1 MRRALTAAMKSRD
14 RPAVTALRSA
24 LAAIDNA
31 EAVDI
36 AATPQAAGGPAPSA
50 EAQPGEGRAASVEA
64 QPGEERPASVDAQ
77 PGEGH
82 AARVDTEP
90 GEGRSASA
98 EDPSAGQREPTVA
111 GRIAGAAVG
120 LGAAEVE
127 RRTLTPAET
136 QAIVRGE
143 VAERQTAAHAYERA
157 GRPGHAERL
166 RAEAEVLGA
175 FLDEPVD
182 DPVDPDA

>member
-14 RPAVTALRSA
+14 RLAVTALRSA

-36 AATPQAAGGPAPSA
+36 ATTPRAAGGYPPSVD
-50 EAQPGEGRAASVEA
+50 AQPGEGHPASADAQRGQGRAASVEA
-64 QPGEERPASVDAQ
+64 QPGEGRP
-77 PGEGH
+77 
-82 AARVDTEP
+82 
-90 GEGRSASA
+90 ASA
-98 EDPSAGQREPTVA
+98 EDPSAGQQDPTEA

-157 GRPGHAERL
+157 GQPGHAERL

-175 FLDEPVD
+175 FLDEPVG

>member
-36 AATPQAAGGPAPSA
+36 ATTPQAAGGSPPSA
-50 EAQPGEGRAASVEA
+50 EAQPGE
-64 QPGEERPASVDAQ
+64 ERP
-77 PGEGH
+77 
-82 AARVDTEP
+82 
-90 GEGRSASA
+90 ASA

-111 GRIAGAAVG
+111 GGIAGAAVG
-120 LGAAEVE
+120 LGAAEAE

-175 FLDEPVD
+175 FLDEPVG

>member
-1 MRRALTAAMKSRD
+1 MRRALTAAMRSRD

-36 AATPQAAGGPAPSA
+36 ATTPQAAEGRPPSA
-50 EAQPGEGRAASVEA
+50 EAQPRQRQPASVEA
-64 QPGEERPASVDAQ
+64 QPGEGRPASVEAQ
-77 PGEGH
+77 PREGH
-82 AARVDTEP
+82 P
-90 GEGRSASA
+90 ASA
-98 EDPSAGQREPTVA
+98 EDPSAGQRDPTVA
-111 GRIAGAAVG
+111 GGIAGAAVG

-136 QAIVRGE
+136 HAIVRGE

-157 GRPGHAERL
+157 GPPGHAERL
-166 RAEAEVLGA
+166 RAEAEVLSA
-175 FLDEPVD
+175 FLDDPGG

>member
-1 MRRALTAAMKSRD
+1 MRRALTAAMKTRD
-14 RPAVTALRSA
+14 RPTVTALRSA

-36 AATPQAAGGPAPSA
+36 ATTPRAAGGYPPSA
-50 EAQPGEGRAASVEA
+50 DAQPGEGR
-64 QPGEERPASVDAQ
+64 P
-77 PGEGH
+77 
-82 AARVDTEP
+82 
-90 GEGRSASA
+90 ASA
-98 EDPSAGQREPTVA
+98 EDPSAGQREPTVE

-157 GRPGHAERL
+157 EQPGHAERL
-166 RAEAEVLGA
+166 RAEAEVVGA
-175 FLDEPVD
+175 FLDEPVG